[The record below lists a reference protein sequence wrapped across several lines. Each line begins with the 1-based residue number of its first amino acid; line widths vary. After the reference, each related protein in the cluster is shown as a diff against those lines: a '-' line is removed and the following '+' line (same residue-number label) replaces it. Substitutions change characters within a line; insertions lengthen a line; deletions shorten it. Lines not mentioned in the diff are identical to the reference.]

1 MALQLLEIYAPKN
14 FLNIEEIKDH
24 FSVISYWY
32 SEQEDKEKHLTRIL
46 LEINDVEPMLD
57 YLERLPGGEDVY
69 QVMLLPV
76 QTYLPRKKGKE
87 EEEKEEERNLQ
98 RASRQELYTT
108 VQKSSRISVSYI
120 WFIIF
125 SAIVATIGIIKSS
138 PAIVIGA
145 MVIAPLIGPV
155 IAVAFA
161 SVLGDFKLMRQS
173 IITSIVGIGTP
184 VLIATIFSFFFDPPI
199 YSDEFLSR
207 TEIQIIDVIAAL
219 VSGAAGAL
227 SFVKRNTGALVGVMV
242 SVALLP
248 PAVVFGMNLGTG
260 DWTEALVPF
269 ILLMVNINSILLS
282 AVIVFWLS
290 GIKPNNWRDMQ
301 KANISRK
308 LSLLFVLIITV
319 ILIAAILFINFVWY
333 AD

>member
-1 MALQLLEIYAPKN
+1 MSLQLLEIYAPKN

-24 FSVISYWY
+24 FSVISYWN
-32 SEQEDKEKHLTRIL
+32 SEEEKEKYLTRIL
-46 LEINDVEPMLD
+46 LETNDVEQMLD

-76 QTYLPRKKGKE
+76 QTYLPRKK
-87 EEEKEEERNLQ
+87 EKEEDEKKDLQ
-98 RASRQELYTT
+98 RASRHELYTT
-108 VQKSSRISVSYI
+108 VQGSSRISVSYI
-120 WFIIF
+120 LFIIF
-125 SAIVATIGIIKSS
+125 SAIVATVGIIKSS

-155 IAVAFA
+155 TAISFA
-161 SVLGDFKLMRQS
+161 SVLGDFKLIRQS
-173 IITSIVGIGTP
+173 IITSLVGIGIP
-184 VLIATIFSFFFDPPI
+184 IVIAAIFSFSFDPPV

-207 TEIQIIDVIAAL
+207 TDIQIIDVIAAL

-248 PAVVFGMNLGTG
+248 PAVVFGMILGTG
-260 DWTEALVPF
+260 NWAAALVPF
-269 ILLMVNINSILLS
+269 ILLMVNVYSILLS

-290 GIKPNNWRDMQ
+290 GIKPNNWQDLQ

-308 LSLLFVLIITV
+308 RSLLFILTITV
-319 ILIAAILFINFVWY
+319 ILITAILFINFV
-333 AD
+333 

>member
-1 MALQLLEIYAPKN
+1 MSLQLLEIYAPKN
-14 FLNIEEIKDH
+14 FLNIDEIKDY

-32 SEQEDKEKHLTRIL
+32 SEAENEKHLTRIL
-46 LEINDVEPMLD
+46 LETNDVETMLD
-57 YLERLPGGEDVY
+57 YLENLPGSEDVY

-76 QTYLPRKKGKE
+76 QTYLPRKK
-87 EEEKEEERNLQ
+87 EKEEDKKRDLQ

-108 VQKSSRISVSYI
+108 VQASGQISVSYI

-125 SAIVATIGIIKSS
+125 SAIVATVGIIKSS

-155 IAVAFA
+155 TAVSFA
-161 SVLGDFKLMRQS
+161 SVLGDFKLIRQS
-173 IITSIVGIGTP
+173 LLTSMVGIGIP
-184 VLIATIFSFFFDPPI
+184 VMIAAVFSFFFDPPV

-207 TEIQIIDVIAAL
+207 TDIQIIDVVAAI

-248 PAVVFGMNLGTG
+248 PAVVFGMILGSG
-260 DWTEALVPF
+260 NWVEALVPF
-269 ILLMVNINSILLS
+269 ILLMVNVNSILLS
-282 AVIVFWLS
+282 AVLVFWLS
-290 GIKPNNWRDMQ
+290 GIKPNNWQDLQ

-308 LSLLFVLIITV
+308 LSLLFISVITIILVT
-319 ILIAAILFINFVWY
+319 AILFINVV
-333 AD
+333 